1 MKKFDCKNGSAPEI
15 NLSWLYYGEVK
26 IRETFVYEYTPTR
39 HMAISIRQNSGFSS
53 DGKFQSTEG
62 ETSDGKMSD
71 GKTWTSDGKLQMAK
85 ADSVYQ
91 RTDPDSV
98 VAKTEDWR
106 TF

>member
-1 MKKFDCKNGSAPEI
+1 MVKLRSEKI
-15 NLSWLYYGEVK
+15 LYMS
-26 IRETFVYEYTPTR
+26 TPQHGTWR
-39 HMAISIRQNSGFSS
+39 SPYDKRADSRQTY
-53 DGKFQSTEG
+53 TEG